1 MYSPEALYAMKRRKA
16 AEGATGVFKDLFE
29 HHAQAAERRV
39 IEDRDPVLR
48 EANRQAD
55 EAQREQS
62 RESWRRINESLD
74 FMGKV
79 AGIGRIQDKIAGMF
93 KLPDLSLEQRIHWAR
108 LACLSLDAQM
118 SDFVELRRLEGEAR
132 ALRLMEA
139 ERKRQRRA
147 ERTKRQERD
156 RRTAR
161 QERAR
166 LHGLLQEVRPPTDL
180 LTLNLH
186 CPHGPDLSG
195 VPLAA

>member
-1 MYSPEALYAMKRRKA
+1 MYSPQALDAMKRRETA
-16 AEGATGVFKDLFE
+16 DRATGPLKDLLE

-39 IEDRDPVLR
+39 IEDRDPAMR
-48 EANRQAD
+48 EANRKAD
-55 EAQREQS
+55 EAEREQI
-62 RESWRRINESLD
+62 RESAQRLD
-74 FMGKV
+74 KILSFDVWDKV
-79 AGIGRIQDKIAGMF
+79 AGIGKLFTGMF

-132 ALRLMEA
+132 ALLMEA

-166 LHGLLQEVRPPTDL
+166 LHRLLQEVRPPTDL

-195 VPLAA
+195 VLAAA